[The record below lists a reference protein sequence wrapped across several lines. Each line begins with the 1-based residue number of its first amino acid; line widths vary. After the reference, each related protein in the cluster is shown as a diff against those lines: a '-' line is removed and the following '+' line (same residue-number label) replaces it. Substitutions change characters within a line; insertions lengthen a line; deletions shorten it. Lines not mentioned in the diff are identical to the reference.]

1 MRTYV
6 DINENVSGAGSVTSP
21 VGEVLKSLKAGTGSP
36 DIKSGAVAAMII
48 MIMAVTLLS
57 ACGGKTGAQT
67 DAADS
72 AVQQDDNAAVTGAED
87 GSFGAADQASG
98 TENTSGNADQG
109 EGTKGD
115 APLADGVYTAVF
127 TTDGSMFHV
136 NDAYDNR
143 GELKV
148 ENGVMTLHI
157 AMTSKNILNLY
168 PGSAQD
174 AQKDGAKL
182 LEPTV
187 EEVAYP
193 DGTKE
198 EVNAFDV
205 VVPALDEEFDLALI
219 GSKGKWY
226 DHKVSVSDVKP
237 GTLAEYFKVG
247 EDGAVN
253 GAEDTGNGTKDGS
266 QGLVNRKKELPGLE
280 YKESMELSYAKNFIV
295 DYYDGGYKFLYT
307 GPDEDKHKYLI
318 VPEGK
323 DVPEIASGDVTV
335 LKQPIDN
342 IYISASSMMQGY
354 VVLGELD
361 NLDFSSKD
369 KGTWNIPEANE
380 AMEKGGLK
388 FVGKYNAPD
397 YEQLIAGDC
406 DLVLE
411 STMILHAPEVAERF
425 EELGIPMLIDHSGY
439 EVHPL
444 ARAEWIK
451 VTGALFDDEEK
462 AAELFDEQKYSFEK
476 AIAGERTDKTI
487 AFFFVNSEG
496 LVQIRQGQ
504 DYVSGLI
511 DMVGGKYVFA
521 DMNDDSSSRK
531 TTMNIS
537 MEEFYSRAKDAD
549 YLIYNAAIDDD
560 VASVDDL
567 LKENE
572 LFADFKAV
580 KNGDVWMVG
589 PDFYQKPLAM
599 GDMAMD
605 LRNLMTTQDRG
616 KMFFLK
622 HLD

>member
-1 MRTYV
+1 MKQNS
-6 DINENVSGAGSVTSP
+6 DINKIN
-21 VGEVLKSLKAGTGSP
+21 AGT
-36 DIKSGAVAAMII
+36 VTAAMII

-67 DAADS
+67 DAADP
-72 AVQQDDNAAVTGAED
+72 AVQQDDNAAVTGTEN
-87 GSFGAADQASG
+87 GSAGAADQPSG
-98 TENTSGNADQG
+98 TENTSVNADQS

-127 TTDGSMFHV
+127 TTDSSMFHV
-136 NDAYDNR
+136 NEAYDNR
-143 GELKV
+143 GELTVKD
-148 ENGVMTLHI
+148 GVMTLHI
-157 AMTSKNILNLY
+157 ALPSKNILNLY
-168 PGSAQD
+168 PGSAED
-174 AQKDGAKL
+174 AVKEGTEL
-182 LEPTV
+182 LQPTV
-187 EEVAYP
+187 EEVSYP

-205 VVPALDEEFDLALI
+205 TVPALDEEFDLALI
-219 GSKGKWY
+219 GTKGKWY
-226 DHKVSVSDVKP
+226 DHKVSVSDALP
-237 GTLAEYFKVG
+237 GTLAEYLGDTAK
-247 EDGAVN
+247 GAQ
-253 GAEDTGNGTKDGS
+253 AQDETADAS
-266 QGLVNRKKELPGLE
+266 RGLPNRKKELPGFE
-280 YKESMELSYAKNFIV
+280 YKSSMDLSYAKNFMV

-307 GPDEDKHKYLI
+307 GPDEDKQKFLI

-323 DVPEIASGDVTV
+323 DVPEMASDDVTV
-335 LKQPIDN
+335 LKQPVDN

-354 VVLGELD
+354 VVLGELE
-361 NLDFSSKD
+361 NIDFSSKD
-369 KGTWNIPEANE
+369 KGTWRIPEANE
-380 AMEKGGLK
+380 AMEKGSLK
-388 FVGKYNAPD
+388 YVGKYNAPD
-397 YEQLIAGDC
+397 YESLIAGDC

-425 EELGIPMLIDHSGY
+425 EELGIPMLVDYSGY
-439 EVHPL
+439 EEHPL
-444 ARAEWIK
+444 ARSEWIK
-451 VTGALFDDEEK
+451 VTAALFDDEEK
-462 AAELFDEQKYSFEK
+462 AAELFDAQKGAFEK
-476 AIAGERTDKTI
+476 AILGEKSDKTI

-504 DYVSGLI
+504 DYVSKLI
-511 DMVGGKYVFA
+511 DMVGGNYVFA

-567 LKENE
+567 LRENE

-580 KNGDVWMVG
+580 KNDNVWCVG

-599 GDMAMD
+599 GDMASD

-616 KMFFLK
+616 KMFFIK